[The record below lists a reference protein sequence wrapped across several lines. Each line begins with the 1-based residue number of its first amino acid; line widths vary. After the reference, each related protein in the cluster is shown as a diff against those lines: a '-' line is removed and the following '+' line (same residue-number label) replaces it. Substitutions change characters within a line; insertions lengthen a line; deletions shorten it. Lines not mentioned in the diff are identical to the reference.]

1 MNTEISGN
9 FGINK
14 RLGLKSHNRIEPGH
28 ISEKK
33 GSISYDKK
41 RAQKRHIFFI
51 FKQKRLHFLHFQ
63 GAQFS
68 HATLMLIH
76 KTPEIGS
83 GN

>member
-14 RLGLKSHNRIEPGH
+14 RLGLKSHNRTEPGH
-28 ISEKK
+28 IFEKK

-41 RAQKRHIFFI
+41 GYKKGTFF
-51 FKQKRLHFLHFQ
+51 HFQ

-76 KTPEIGS
+76 
-83 GN
+83 

>member
-14 RLGLKSHNRIEPGH
+14 RLGLKSHNRTEPGH

-41 RAQKRHIFFI
+41 GYKKGTFFSFSSKKGYIFFI
-51 FKQKRLHFLHFQ
+51 FKGLSFLMLLLCWYIKRL
-63 GAQFS
+63 
-68 HATLMLIH
+68 
-76 KTPEIGS
+76 K
-83 GN
+83 